1 MKRLIDLTNREAK
14 QHFLKDDSYF
24 NSDLP
29 RYISFQPIITAVSDV
44 MNGRDFNQFKSE
56 NLNPINLPGVNYTLI
71 SNKDGKLAWRPY
83 ELIHPAIYVSLV
95 DVICE
100 EENWNFIQKMFAT
113 FQDGAVECCSVPVM
127 STNDQKNTAAQV
139 SNWWKEVEQRSL
151 TYSLRF
157 SHMLHT
163 DVTDCY
169 GSLYTHSISGGGIYS
184 KVPK

>member
-1 MKRLIDLTNREAK
+1 MKRLIDLTNKKAK
-14 QHFLKDDSYF
+14 QHFLKGSSYF
-24 NSDLP
+24 NNDLP
-29 RYISFQPIITAVSDV
+29 SYISFEPIIKAVSKV
-44 MNGRDFNQFKSE
+44 MKGCDFNQFKKSQPS
-56 NLNPINLPGVNYTLI
+56 NFSGVNYSLI